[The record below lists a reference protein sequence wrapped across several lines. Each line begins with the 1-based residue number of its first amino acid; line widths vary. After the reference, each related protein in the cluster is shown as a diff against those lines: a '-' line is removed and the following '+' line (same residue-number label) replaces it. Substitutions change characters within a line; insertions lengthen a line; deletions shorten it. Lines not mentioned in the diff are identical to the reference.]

1 MTTDA
6 DDGRFVYEIEF
17 GTQDREYEYKI
28 DAASGRIR
36 ETDIERVKRTSV
48 SDAKVSIEEA
58 AAMVMERIGDGIG
71 RDDIRIRQDRDDGRI
86 VYEGDAW
93 YGKYEYEFEIDAATG
108 RFRDWERERIDW

>member
-1 MTTDA
+1 MSISEEEATRIALDDAKVTDTLYVRTNLDR

-71 RDDIRIRQDRDDGRI
+71 RDDIRRHQNPPGP
-86 VYEGDAW
+86 
-93 YGKYEYEFEIDAATG
+93 
-108 RFRDWERERIDW
+108 